1 MLEKEERLGL
11 ECTRLEMEPT
21 ELAAGNNTAAAAAVA
36 FAVVAVAVADILTTV
51 EQCNNT

>member
-1 MLEKEERLGL
+1 MLQEEARQGL
-11 ECTRLEMEPT
+11 ECRRLELEPT
-21 ELAAGNNTAAAAAVA
+21 ELAAGNNTAVAAVA